1 MDTVCLSAIQ
11 LMMTQSLWEYVQ
23 V

>member
-11 LMMTQSLWEYVQ
+11 LMMTQSLWEYAQ

>member
-11 LMMTQSLWEYVQ
+11 LMMTQSLWE
-23 V
+23 